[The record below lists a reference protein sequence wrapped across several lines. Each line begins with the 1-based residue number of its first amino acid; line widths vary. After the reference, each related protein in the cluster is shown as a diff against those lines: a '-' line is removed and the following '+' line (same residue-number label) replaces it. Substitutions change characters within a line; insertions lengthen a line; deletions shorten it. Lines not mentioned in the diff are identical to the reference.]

1 MVTDS
6 TLVSLST
13 LVALAIKTKGLLN
26 LIVTKPVMDKSVI
39 FAVKAESTVNLLSPT
54 LSLVVEFVLFC

>member
-26 LIVTKPVMDKSVI
+26 LIVTSPVMDKSVI
-39 FAVKAESTVNLLSPT
+39 FAVKAESTVKLVTPS